1 MSEDRF
7 RVVVLDDYERF
18 CTTVPAYR
26 EVAAVADVDVV
37 QHKLDT
43 DAEWAA
49 AVGDAHAVVLMRERS
64 PFREREFALARSLR
78 FISQIGR
85 GVPHLDLAEATRRG
99 IAVSCTPNDSGAST
113 VELTFALLLA
123 LARQV
128 PSVSQ
133 GMREG
138 AWPPAVGMLLEGRT
152 LGIIGLGRIGAR
164 VARIARAMDMNVLAT
179 GKTLSDER
187 AAEAGAR
194 RVPLDTLLGESD
206 VVSVHCRLNAE
217 TRGLIGRRELQRM
230 QPGALLINTARGPIV
245 SEEAL
250 VESLRR
256 GHPGGAGLDVY
267 DEEPLPPDHPLRG
280 LDNVVLASHRGYAVD
295 RILHQ
300 RYQSAFTNV
309 IRFIEGTPVDVVNP
323 EAIGAEPGND
333 APAPSLDR

>member
-1 MSEDRF
+1 MAEDRV
-7 RVVVLDDYERF
+7 RVVVLDDYESF

-26 EVAAVADVDVV
+26 ELAGLAELQVV
-37 QHKLDT
+37 ERKLTT
-43 DAEWAA
+43 DREWAA

-64 PFREREFALARSLR
+64 PFREREFAAAPSLR

-85 GVPHLDLAEATRRG
+85 GIPHLDLAEATRRG
-99 IAVSCTPNDSGAST
+99 IPVSCTPNDSGAST

-164 VARIARAMDMNVLAT
+164 VARIARAMDMSLLAT
-179 GKTLSDER
+179 GKTLTDER

-194 RVPLDTLLGESD
+194 RVSLDTLLEESD
-206 VVSVHCRLNAE
+206 IVSVHCRLNAE
-217 TRGLIGRRELQRM
+217 TRGLVGRRELQRM
-230 QPGALLINTARGPIV
+230 KPDALLINTARGPII

-250 VESLRR
+250 VETLRQ
-256 GHPGGAGLDVY
+256 GHPAGVGLDVY

-280 LDNVVLASHRGYAVD
+280 FDNVILASHRGYAVD

-309 IRFIEGTPVDVVNP
+309 IRFIEGAPVDVINP
-323 EAIGAEPGND
+323 ETK
-333 APAPSLDR
+333 PSPDE

>member
-18 CTTVPAYR
+18 CTGVPAY
-26 EVAAVADVDVV
+26 EEAAGLADVRVV
-37 QHKLDT
+37 ERKLTT
-43 DAEWAA
+43 DDEWSA

-64 PFREREFALARSLR
+64 AFREREFALAPSLR

-85 GVPHLDLAEATRRG
+85 GIPHLDLDEASRRG
-99 IAVSCTPNDSGAST
+99 IVVSCTPNDSGAST
-113 VELTFALLLA
+113 VELTWALLLA

-128 PSVSQ
+128 PAVSQ
-133 GMREG
+133 GMRDG

-152 LGIIGLGRIGAR
+152 LGVIGLGRIGGK
-164 VARIARAMDMNVLAT
+164 VARIARAFDMNVLAA
-179 GKTLSDER
+179 GKTLTDER

-194 RVPLDTLLGESD
+194 RVSLDTLLSESD
-206 VVSVHCRLNAE
+206 IVSVHCRLNAE

-230 QPGALLINTARGPIV
+230 KPDSLLINTARGPII

-256 GHPGGAGLDVY
+256 GHPGGVGLDVY
-267 DEEPLPPDHPLRG
+267 DDEPLPPDHPLRG
-280 LDNVVLASHRGYAVD
+280 FDNVILTSHRGYAVD

-300 RYQSAFTNV
+300 RYQAAFTNV
-309 IRFIEGTPVDVVNP
+309 IRFIEGAPVDVVNP
-323 EAIGAEPGND
+323 D
-333 APAPSLDR
+333 AA

>member
-1 MSEDRF
+1 MSDDRF

-18 CTTVPAYR
+18 CTGVPAYR
-26 EVAAVADVDVV
+26 EAAGLADVKVV
-37 QHKLDT
+37 EHKLTT
-43 DAEWAA
+43 DDEWSE

-64 PFREREFALARSLR
+64 PFRQREFGLAPSLR

-85 GVPHLDLAEATRRG
+85 GIPHLDLAEATRRG
-99 IAVSCTPNDSGAST
+99 IVVSCTANDSGAST
-113 VELTFALLLA
+113 VELTIALLTA
-123 LARQV
+123 LARQI

-152 LGIIGLGRIGAR
+152 LGVIGLGRIGAR
-164 VARIARAMDMNVLAT
+164 VARIARAMDMNLLAA
-179 GKTLSDER
+179 GKTLTDER

-194 RVPLDTLLGESD
+194 RVSLDTLLEESD
-206 VVSVHCRLNAE
+206 IVSVHCRLNAE

-230 QPGALLINTARGPIV
+230 KPGALLINTARGPII

-250 VESLRR
+250 VESLRQ
-256 GHPGGAGLDVY
+256 GHPAGVGLDVY

-280 LDNVVLASHRGYAVD
+280 LDNVILASHRGYAVD

-300 RYQSAFTNV
+300 RYQAAFTNV
-309 IRFIEGTPVDVVNP
+309 IRFIEGAPVDVINP
-323 EAIGAEPGND
+323 EATP
-333 APAPSLDR
+333 PPPLDSGSSPE

>member
-26 EVAAVADVDVV
+26 EVAAVADVEVV

-99 IAVSCTPNDSGAST
+99 IPVSCTPNDSGAST

-138 AWPPAVGMLLEGRT
+138 AWPPAVGDVAGGEDPGNHRAGPHRRQGRPH
-152 LGIIGLGRIGAR
+152 R
-164 VARIARAMDMNVLAT
+164 T
-179 GKTLSDER
+179 GHGHER
-187 AAEAGAR
+187 AGHGQDAE
-194 RVPLDTLLGESD
+194 
-206 VVSVHCRLNAE
+206 
-217 TRGLIGRRELQRM
+217 RREGGGGRGRGGF
-230 QPGALLINTARGPIV
+230 PSTRCSESRTSSRCTAG
-245 SEEAL
+245 
-250 VESLRR
+250 
-256 GHPGGAGLDVY
+256 
-267 DEEPLPPDHPLRG
+267 
-280 LDNVVLASHRGYAVD
+280 
-295 RILHQ
+295 
-300 RYQSAFTNV
+300 
-309 IRFIEGTPVDVVNP
+309 
-323 EAIGAEPGND
+323 
-333 APAPSLDR
+333 

>member
-1 MSEDRF
+1 MAEDRF
-7 RVVVLDDYERF
+7 RVAVLDDYERF
-18 CTTVPAYR
+18 CTTVPAYQ
-26 EVAAVADVDVV
+26 EAAGLAEIRVV
-37 QHKLDT
+37 ENKLTT
-43 DAEWAA
+43 DEEWSA
-49 AVGDAHAVVLMRERS
+49 AVGDAHGVVLMRERS

-85 GVPHLDLAEATRRG
+85 GIPHLDLAEATRRG
-99 IAVSCTPNDSGAST
+99 IPVSCTPNDSGAST

-128 PSVSQ
+128 PLVSQ

-152 LGIIGLGRIGAR
+152 LGVIGLGRIGAR
-164 VARIARAMDMNVLAT
+164 VARIARAMDMNLLAT
-179 GKTLSDER
+179 GKTLTDER

-194 RVPLDTLLGESD
+194 RVSLDTLLEESD
-206 VVSVHCRLNAE
+206 IVSVHCRLSAE
-217 TRGLIGRRELQRM
+217 TRGLIGRREFQRM
-230 QPGALLINTARGPIV
+230 QPDALLINTARGPII

-250 VESLRR
+250 VESLRQ
-256 GHPGGAGLDVY
+256 GHPAGVGLDVY

-280 LDNVVLASHRGYAVD
+280 LDNVILASHRGYAVD

-309 IRFIEGTPVDVVNP
+309 IRFIKGAPVDVINP
-323 EAIGAEPGND
+323 D
-333 APAPSLDR
+333 AV

>member
-1 MSEDRF
+1 MAEDRV
-7 RVVVLDDYERF
+7 RVVVLDDYESF

-26 EVAAVADVDVV
+26 ELAGLAEIRVV
-37 QHKLDT
+37 ERKLT
-43 DAEWAA
+43 TEREWAA

-64 PFREREFALARSLR
+64 PFREREFALAPSLR

-85 GVPHLDLAEATRRG
+85 GIPHLDLAEATRRG
-99 IAVSCTPNDSGAST
+99 IPVSCTPNDSGAST
-113 VELTFALLLA
+113 VELTWALLLA

-128 PSVSQ
+128 PSVSR

-164 VARIARAMDMNVLAT
+164 VARIARAMDMNLLAA
-179 GKTLSDER
+179 GKTLTAER

-194 RVPLDTLLGESD
+194 RVSLDTLLEEAD
-206 VVSVHCRLNAE
+206 IVSVHCRLNAE

-230 QPGALLINTARGPIV
+230 KPDALLINTARGPII

-250 VESLRR
+250 VESLRQ
-256 GHPGGAGLDVY
+256 GHPAGVGLDVY

-280 LDNVVLASHRGYAVD
+280 LDNVILASHRGYAVD

-309 IRFIEGTPVDVVNP
+309 IRSIEGAPVDVINP
-323 EAIGAEPGND
+323 D
-333 APAPSLDR
+333 AV